1 MVGFIYWIVVIY
13 GVVIVMQVVG
23 YKEGL
28 DVMERVDFLFFLIGF
43 FIIFVMLILGKMI
56 CWEDYVFRLWCKYL
70 NKF

>member
-1 MVGFIYWIVVIY
+1 MLFVL
-13 GVVIVMQVVG
+13 QVVG

-56 CWEDYVFRLWCKYL
+56 RWEDYVFRFWRKYL
-70 NKF
+70 NKL